1 MLRRVRSDSPETTHL
16 RPKRLIYTKSWI
28 AHPITRSRT
37 EETLTTAQKPSLIPE
52 DAFETG
58 APEGT
63 LGAEEELWLADPE
76 TLKLAGGA
84 QKILAAEPEDQF
96 SGELIDCEIEVNTG
110 VHPEPGGVAG
120 DIVSR
125 RRILLAHAERLGR
138 VLGTSGTHPI
148 GDWREQEIIGK
159 PHYQRLKRKL
169 GWLIRRNN
177 TFSLHVHYAVRG
189 REKVVYLFD
198 RLREYVP
205 HFLALSA
212 NSPFWQGELTDMHS
226 TRALIFG
233 RSIHRA
239 GLPEPLGSWDAYA
252 DYVDFARRSGIID
265 TLGEIWWDI
274 RPHPGLGTI
283 EVRAFDAQT
292 NPIRS
297 EALITLTAAVCDLLS
312 GEYESG
318 NLQPIRPNREI
329 EENKWIAQRYGMS
342 GGFVDHDTHER
353 IETHHAIER
362 LFESLHQGETRRD
375 LSALEGLLE
384 EPTESVRQ
392 LEVWSET
399 GSVLEVARDISK
411 RTRGPMER
419 G

>member
-1 MLRRVRSDSPETTHL
+1 LN
-16 RPKRLIYTKSWI
+16 
-28 AHPITRSRT
+28 
-37 EETLTTAQKPSLIPE
+37 TAQKPSLIPE

-63 LGAEEELWLADPE
+63 LGAEEELWLADPK

-84 QKILAAEPEDQF
+84 QKILAVEPEDRF
-96 SGELIDCEIEVNTG
+96 SGELIDCEIEANTG
-110 VHPEPGGVAG
+110 VHAEPGGVVA

-125 RRILLAHAERLGR
+125 RRILLGHAKRLER

-148 GDWREQEIIGK
+148 GDWREQEIIDK

-177 TFSLHVHYAVRG
+177 TFALHVHFAVRG
-189 REKVVYLFD
+189 REKAVYFFD

-212 NSPFWQGELTDMHS
+212 NSPFWQGEVTDMQS
-226 TRALIFG
+226 TRTLIFA
-233 RSIHRA
+233 RSMHRA

-252 DYVDFARRSGIID
+252 DYVDFARRSGVID

-292 NPIRS
+292 NPARS
-297 EALITLTAAVCDLLS
+297 EALITLTAAVCDLFS
-312 GEYESG
+312 QEYESG
-318 NLQPIRPNREI
+318 NLQPIRPGREI
-329 EENKWIAQRYGMS
+329 EENKWSAQRYGMS
-342 GGFVDHDTHER
+342 GEFVDHATHER
-353 IETHHAIER
+353 IETCRAVEN
-362 LFESLHQGETRRD
+362 LFEILEKGATSRD
-375 LSALEGLLE
+375 LSALQRLLE
-384 EPTESVRQ
+384 ESTESVRQ
-392 LEVWSET
+392 LEVWRET
-399 GSVLEVARDISK
+399 GSVLEVTRDISE
-411 RTRGPMER
+411 RTRASIDQV
-419 G
+419 